1 MATPSIDFSHLTVSE
16 RIQLVEEIWDSI
28 SSSPEVLELTEA
40 QREEL
45 ERRLAEHRENPDSAI
60 PWEEVRK
67 DLMSR

>member
-1 MATPSIDFSHLTVSE
+1 MPTPSIDYTHLTVSE

-28 SSSPEVLELTEA
+28 STSPEVLELTDA